1 MSPFRRETL
10 CAGFLIGV
18 AFLAGCRAD
27 PARPGNPQAARAAA
41 TRPMATPRI
50 APQAVGLQS
59 VVNHQ
64 APQATP
70 GIVGQSSGNAAGA
83 PAQKAIEA
91 SYRPSPAEQER
102 ATSSRQA
109 TPLPNGATAAAYP
122 PQPMLVSSHLPMSPS
137 EIIDDPF
144 AGQAELSADALV
156 AVVLSRNRSL
166 AAMQAAWQSTA
177 ARYPQAVALDDP
189 ELMSLMA
196 PGSFGDPNFQS
207 SFMVGASQ
215 KLPWPGK
222 RGLRGAA
229 ARADTAVAYMDAGEL
244 AVRLAATTRA
254 TFIEYYRARRQLELV
269 DENLA
274 QLRQLRGLAQ
284 NKYEARSATQ
294 QDMLQADVDLA
305 ELARRRIELAQAER
319 VAVAKINTLAH
330 RLPDMPLPPPPK
342 AIEQPLPLPEAQLLW
357 QTALQQRPDLA
368 AAAAR
373 VRAEQVAVQIARKEY
388 MPDFDVG
395 GRYDQ
400 FWDRV
405 NQRGQ
410 LGVNMNVPLYQKR
423 RDAAVQEAC
432 FRLSQRRAEYDQ
444 TVDDIRNDVQ
454 AAYEQTEA
462 SRQVVDLYERQVV
475 PAAQQNVAAAR
486 AGYEANNLGFLSLV
500 EAQRQLIDA
509 QMKRIDAL
517 ADYHRRMAEL
527 QQATGGP
534 VPRNPTEEIPAGGGA
549 AF

>member
-1 MSPFRRETL
+1 MAYAETL
-10 CAGFLIGV
+10 
-18 AFLAGCRAD
+18 
-27 PARPGNPQAARAAA
+27 
-41 TRPMATPRI
+41 
-50 APQAVGLQS
+50 
-59 VVNHQ
+59 
-64 APQATP
+64 
-70 GIVGQSSGNAAGA
+70 
-83 PAQKAIEA
+83 
-91 SYRPSPAEQER
+91 
-102 ATSSRQA
+102 
-109 TPLPNGATAAAYP
+109 
-122 PQPMLVSSHLPMSPS
+122 
-137 EIIDDPF
+137 DDPF
-144 AGQAELSADALV
+144 ANQPELSADALV

-166 AAMQAAWQSTA
+166 AAMQAAWRSTA

-189 ELMSLMA
+189 QFMSLMA

-215 KLPWPGK
+215 RLPWPGK
-222 RGLRGAA
+222 RGLRGQA
-229 ARADTAVAYMDAGEL
+229 ARADTAAAYMDAGEL
-244 AVRLAATTRA
+244 AVRLEATARGS
-254 TFIEYYRARRQLELV
+254 FVEYYRARRQLELV
-269 DENLA
+269 DDNLQ

-284 NKYEARSATQ
+284 SKYEARSATQ

-319 VAVAKINTLAH
+319 IAIAKINTLSH

-342 AIEQPLPLPEAQLLW
+342 SIEQPLPLPEAQFLW
-357 QTALQQRPDLA
+357 QTAIAQRPDLA
-368 AAAAR
+368 AAGAR

-410 LGVNMNVPLYQKR
+410 VGVNMNVPLYQQR

-444 TVDDIRNDVQ
+444 AVDDIRNEVQ
-454 AAYEQTEA
+454 ATYEQTEA
-462 SRQVVDLYERQVV
+462 SRQVVDLYKRQVV
-475 PAAQQNVAAAR
+475 PAAQQNVEAAR

-509 QMKRIDAL
+509 QMKQVEAL

-527 QQATGGP
+527 QQAIGGP
-534 VPRNPTEEIPAGGGA
+534 LPRLQAEEVPLPTNRK
-549 AF
+549 